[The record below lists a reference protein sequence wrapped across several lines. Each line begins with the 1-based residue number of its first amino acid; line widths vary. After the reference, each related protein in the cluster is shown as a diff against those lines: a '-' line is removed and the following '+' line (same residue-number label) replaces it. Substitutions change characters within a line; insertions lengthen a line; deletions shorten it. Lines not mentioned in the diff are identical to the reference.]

1 MYQTGGNREGL
12 NFEQLK
18 NFTIPLPSF
27 SEQQAIAEFLDEK
40 TEKIDTLINELEKQL
55 EELAEY
61 KKAVIS
67 EAVTGK
73 VDVRDW
79 IPQN

>member
-1 MYQTGGNREGL
+1 M
-12 NFEQLK
+12 
-18 NFTIPLPSF
+18 PLPPLA
-27 SEQQAIAEFLDEK
+27 EQRAIAEFLDEK
-40 TEKIDTLINELEKQL
+40 TEKIDALISELEKQL

-73 VDVRDW
+73 VDLRDW
-79 IPQN
+79 KPQN